1 MNIYRKISV
10 VFSNFNNKLICGIN
24 FGNLEHSG
32 KIKNA
37 FSSNKR
43 HFVMV
48 QLFDLHAVNG

>member
-10 VFSNFNNKLICGIN
+10 VFPNFNNKLICGIN